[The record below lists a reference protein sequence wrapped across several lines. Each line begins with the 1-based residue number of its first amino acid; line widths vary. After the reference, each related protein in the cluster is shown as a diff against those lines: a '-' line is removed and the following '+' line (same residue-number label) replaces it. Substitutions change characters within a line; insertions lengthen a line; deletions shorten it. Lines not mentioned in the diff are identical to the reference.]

1 MPPYYNSVQVRSALL
16 RIIERELEERGN
28 KPLEGMYAFY
38 RNPAPRGQKYLSDE
52 QYVNSKE
59 FEKKYSRIEELLLKK
74 IPHART
80 ESTTSRYTTEA
91 LELSLEL
98 WKKTNY
104 VEIDPAGNYHA
115 LSSPP
120 SSSQ

>member
-52 QYVNSKE
+52 QYVNSRE
-59 FEKKYSRIEELLLKK
+59 FASKYSRAEELLLKK
-74 IPHART
+74 IPRART
-80 ESTTSRYTTEA
+80 EATASRYTTEA

-104 VEIDPAGNYHA
+104 VEVDPAGNYYA
-115 LSSPP
+115 LSSPLP
-120 SSSQ
+120 Q